1 MPETVAI
8 AELERL
14 AKAAFTKA
22 GATPEIAARV
32 GAALVFAER
41 DGQAGHGLSRMP
53 SYASQVAAGKVDGA
67 AVPKVS
73 RPAPGLI
80 RVDAGHGFAFPAIDM
95 ALDMLIDVAPG
106 HGIACATLHRSHHAG
121 QLGPHVERLADAGL
135 VALMVANTP
144 AAMAPWGGKTGLLG
158 TNPIAFAAPRAG
170 AIPLVI
176 DLSLSAVARGKV
188 MAAKRNS
195 TAIPEGVALDRDGN
209 PTTDPDDALAG
220 TMVPAGGAKGAALAL
235 MVEVM
240 AAALT
245 GAKLAGE
252 ASSLFDDKGDPP
264 GLGQTIIAIDP
275 GAASGGTFAA
285 TLERLASAIEADGD
299 ARLPGSTRMERR
311 AQAEI
316 QVADAMLA
324 DLRALAGE

>member
-1 MPETVAI
+1 MPETVAVT
-8 AELERL
+8 ELERL
-14 AKAAFTKA
+14 ATAAFVRA
-22 GATPEIAARV
+22 GTAPDTAARV
-32 GAALVFAER
+32 GGALVFAER

-53 SYASQVAAGKVDGA
+53 SYVGQVRAGKVDGMA
-67 AVPKVS
+67 TPQVA

-80 RVDAGHGFAFPAIDM
+80 RVDARNGFAFPAVDA
-95 ALDMLIDVAPG
+95 ALAALIETAPAQ
-106 HGIACATLHRSHHAG
+106 GIACATIHRSHHAG

-135 VALMVANTP
+135 VALMMVNTP

-158 TNPIAFAAPRAG
+158 TNPIAFGAPRAD

-176 DLSLSAVARGKV
+176 DLSLSTVARGKV
-188 MAAKRNS
+188 LAARR
-195 TAIPEGVALDRDGN
+195 TGAAIPEGIALDRDGH
-209 PTTDPDDALAG
+209 PTTDAEAALAG

-240 AAALT
+240 AAALS

-275 GAASGGTFAA
+275 GAASGGAFAA
-285 TLERLASAIEADGD
+285 TLERLATAIEADGD
-299 ARLPGSTRMERR
+299 ARLPGSTRMTRR
-311 AQAEI
+311 ARTEI
-316 QVADAMLA
+316 EVGDTALS
-324 DLRALAGE
+324 DLRELARE